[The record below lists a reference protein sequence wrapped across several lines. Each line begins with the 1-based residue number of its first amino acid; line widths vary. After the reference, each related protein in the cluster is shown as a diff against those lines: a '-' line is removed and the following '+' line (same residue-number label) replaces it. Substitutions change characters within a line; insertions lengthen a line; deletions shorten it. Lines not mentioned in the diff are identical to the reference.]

1 MRNWTIGGRLSAAAI
16 SILALGTLAVGVTPA
31 SAAMSDG
38 YVRGYDTYVGDWGD
52 EGEFGHGVYWYPYN
66 STNAVC
72 LWQKIL
78 WAEGA
83 EESDHSTFDQA
94 DIDGHFGANTQYA
107 TETLQARWRLD
118 HDGVVGPLTFG
129 RADDN
134 LRYVSGSDDRGE
146 VLNLTYRGRDW
157 SFSARRDSSGIYSF
171 YDGNGTRR
179 NAGYDYNS
187 CD

>member
-1 MRNWTIGGRLSAAAI
+1 LTAAVTAFFAVGAMALSA
-16 SILALGTLAVGVTPA
+16 TPA

-52 EGEFGHGVYWYPYN
+52 EGPMAFGFDEHNN
-66 STNAVC
+66 SNAVC

-83 EESDHSTFDQA
+83 RETDNSTFDQA
-94 DIDGHFGANTQYA
+94 DIDGDFGPNTDHA
-107 TETLQARWRLD
+107 TRWLQAKWGLTI
-118 HDGVVGPLTFG
+118 DGEVGGGTFG

-134 LRYVSGSDDRGE
+134 LRYHSGSSSRGQ
-146 VLNLTYRGRDW
+146 VLNLTYSGRDW
-157 SFSARRDSSGIYSF
+157 GFSVRRDGNGIYSF
-171 YDGNGTRR
+171 LDGTATRR